1 MAKIILTILFFLSSI
16 AVFGES
22 DMPYTVYNYD
32 ARYRLGLIDV
42 EIGHGAVTVRKTG
55 TEFWGTIVGESIPW
69 HKRIFCINDTI
80 RATLDPT
87 GGYIEYINGWYMK
100 PKLKEYKSHRY
111 GVLYPDSYKTIS
123 GEGRLDASDDTMEA
137 ITIMS
142 DMTVLFY
149 YFRVLDFQSM
159 LPEEYVVIPLPSDQ
173 YSDKVK
179 IDYKG
184 KSNFRIGKRH
194 YDIYNVNF
202 DFSYKGN
209 MSGYNVK
216 SKIDVSRRIP
226 LQFSAHLPIGY
237 VEMTLNE

>member
-1 MAKIILTILFFLSSI
+1 MAKTILTILFFLSSV

-22 DMPYTVYNYD
+22 DMPYTVYNYN

-55 TEFWGTIVGESIPW
+55 TKFYGTITGESVPW
-69 HKRIFCINDTI
+69 HKRVFCINDTI
-80 RATLDPT
+80 RATLNPT
-87 GGYIEYINGWYMK
+87 AGHIEYIDGWYMK
-100 PKLKEYKSHRY
+100 PKVKEYKSHRF
-111 GVLYPDSYKTIS
+111 GVLYPASYKTIS
-123 GEGRLDASDDTMEA
+123 GKGSLDASDDTMEA

-159 LPEEYVVIPLPSDQ
+159 LPKDKVVIPLPSNQ

-179 IDYKG
+179 IEYKG
-184 KSNFRIGKRH
+184 KSNFRIGKRN

-202 DFSYKGN
+202 DFSYKGK
-209 MSGYNVK
+209 MSGYTVK